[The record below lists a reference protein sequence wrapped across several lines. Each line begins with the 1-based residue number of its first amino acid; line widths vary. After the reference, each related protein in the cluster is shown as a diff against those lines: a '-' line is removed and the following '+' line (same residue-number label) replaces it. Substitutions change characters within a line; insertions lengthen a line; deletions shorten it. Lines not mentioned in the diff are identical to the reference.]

1 MFGKDLTDSFWYCAK
16 RSGLE
21 IVFITTT
28 SQIIIFED
36 NPNAALLNAA
46 IDGIFEFVTDLEC
59 IYSPGCV
66 QWLTELLLS
75 YPNLTTWVNIKLFK
89 IHAQISDGYVR
100 AYAFVNV
107 FVFIARVSDLNDFLG
122 SVLSV

>member
-1 MFGKDLTDSFWYCAK
+1 MLKNRKNHYL
-16 RSGLE
+16 
-21 IVFITTT
+21 
-28 SQIIIFED
+28 
-36 NPNAALLNAA
+36 
-46 IDGIFEFVTDLEC
+46 
-59 IYSPGCV
+59 GCV

-122 SVLSV
+122 SELSV